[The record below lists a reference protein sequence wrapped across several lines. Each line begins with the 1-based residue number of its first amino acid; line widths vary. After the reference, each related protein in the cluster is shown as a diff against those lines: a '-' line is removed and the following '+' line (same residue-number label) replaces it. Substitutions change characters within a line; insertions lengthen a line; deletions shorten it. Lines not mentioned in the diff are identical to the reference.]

1 MLVVVKFENRNELYA
16 LSCLS
21 PLKWEEKTSEVF
33 KLHCQLECIIA
44 ASQVPRRA
52 MTPSPALAEQSFRA
66 MPTASPPLLVH
77 GASARPELVAALR
90 AALAE
95 AVRAMTPLGA
105 LPADIVAMTW
115 SARTPAAIH
124 PSRAVVDLA
133 QREILGGVRPAVTI
147 RAADHAGVRVALQL
161 RSPTPPDPTP
171 VWRGLSRAALAQQYS
186 PRVGVPDMGAV
197 FDAWRTDGA
206 QFRSAHLI
214 AELPYGPS
222 HAETLDLYLPN
233 NSNGPHPL
241 WIFIHGGYWQAID
254 KAHNA
259 HFAQG
264 MLSAGYAVAML
275 NYALAPPANLADI
288 VAQTQR
294 ALQFFARE
302 ATALGCDP
310 TELHLSG
317 HSAGGHLAA
326 LMACLPEGQLIRSCL
341 PLSGLFD
348 LAPLANLPMGRLL
361 GFDTGTAIANLSPQ
375 HLRPLPH
382 IHVGLA
388 VGGLESAE
396 FHRQSTDLAAA
407 WGQAPCRIIAGKN
420 HFDLLDGLNGGE
432 LLDFARHV
440 ATIGASP
447 G

>member
-1 MLVVVKFENRNELYA
+1 
-16 LSCLS
+16 
-21 PLKWEEKTSEVF
+21 
-33 KLHCQLECIIA
+33 
-44 ASQVPRRA
+44 
-52 MTPSPALAEQSFRA
+52 
-66 MPTASPPLLVH
+66 MPTAAAPPLLVQGNSDH
-77 GASARPELVAALR
+77 AELIAALR

-105 LPADIVAMTW
+105 LSADIVAMTW
-115 SARTPAAIH
+115 TARTPATIH
-124 PSRAVVDLA
+124 PSRTIVDLA

-161 RSPTPPDPTP
+161 RQPAPPDPTS

-206 QFRSAHLI
+206 QFRATHLI
-214 AELPYGPS
+214 AELPYGPN

-275 NYALAPPANLADI
+275 NYTLAPPANLADI

-294 ALQFFARE
+294 ALQFLSRE
-302 ATALGCDP
+302 AEALGCDR

-341 PLSGLFD
+341 ALSGLFD
-348 LAPLANLPMGRLL
+348 LAPLAKLPMGRLL
-361 GFDTGTAIANLSPQ
+361 AFDNDDAIASLSPQ
-375 HLRPLPH
+375 HLKPLPH
-382 IHVGLA
+382 VSVGLA

-407 WGQAPCRIIAGKN
+407 WSQAASRIIVGKN

-440 ATIGASP
+440 ATISPSP

>member
-1 MLVVVKFENRNELYA
+1 
-16 LSCLS
+16 
-21 PLKWEEKTSEVF
+21 
-33 KLHCQLECIIA
+33 
-44 ASQVPRRA
+44 
-52 MTPSPALAEQSFRA
+52 
-66 MPTASPPLLVH
+66 MPTAAAPPLLVQGNSDH
-77 GASARPELVAALR
+77 AELIAALR

-105 LPADIVAMTW
+105 LSADIVAMTW
-115 SARTPAAIH
+115 TARTPATIH
-124 PSRAVVDLA
+124 PSRTIVDLA
-133 QREILGGVRPAVTI
+133 QREILGGVRPAVTV
-147 RAADHAGVRVALQL
+147 RAADHVGVRVALQL
-161 RSPTPPDPTP
+161 RQPAPPDPTS

-275 NYALAPPANLADI
+275 NYTLAPPANLADI

-294 ALQFFARE
+294 ALQFLSRE
-302 ATALGCDP
+302 AEALGCDR

-341 PLSGLFD
+341 ALSGLFD
-348 LAPLANLPMGRLL
+348 LAPLAKLPMGRLL
-361 GFDTGTAIANLSPQ
+361 AFDNDDAIASLSPQ

-382 IHVGLA
+382 IRVGLA

-407 WGQAPCRIIAGKN
+407 WSQAASRIIVGKN

-432 LLDFARHV
+432 LLDFACHV